1 MSDKHKVV
9 SFGTLSCGTLAL
21 ALMAASSNGASAQ
34 EAEAPRTRSVT
45 VIGSPQS
52 DKAISEAL
60 PKDNAANV
68 SIEILPKE
76 HMEIGSKVLFKVTTQ
91 KSGYLILLDVDAR
104 GRVTQIYPNLYS
116 MSNPG
121 NATML
126 IPAGATESANLMKPG
141 KPVLIPDMGNPLA
154 RFEYVVEPPSGQ
166 GVIIALLSQKP
177 AHMVD
182 IPDVPQ
188 DQLDPTDE
196 VRHVYNAAKAL
207 RLAEGNARLA
217 DPQWSFEAKV
227 YKIMQAER

>member
-1 MSDKHKVV
+1 MIHKPKVV
-9 SFGTLSCGTLAL
+9 PRGLGTMAFAL
-21 ALMAASSNGASAQ
+21 IAAAPNSLLAQ

-76 HMEIGSKVLFKVTTQ
+76 QMEIGSKVLFKVTTQ
-91 KSGYLILLDVDAR
+91 KPGYLILLDVDAR
-104 GRVTQIYPNLYS
+104 GHVTQIYPNLYS

-126 IPAGATESANLMKPG
+126 LPAGATETANLMKPG
-141 KPVLIPDMGNPLA
+141 KPVLVPDMGNPLA

-166 GVIIALLSQKP
+166 GVIVALLSPKP

-182 IPDVPQ
+182 IPDVPA

-196 VRHVYNAAKAL
+196 VRHVYNAAKSL
-207 RLAEGNARLA
+207 RLAQPNAGLI

-227 YKIMQAER
+227 YRIMQAER